1 MEKREASLRWH
12 KSCWYTRDNGNVCRS
27 WQRGRAKE
35 TRLRTKQERIRR
47 VASLKE
53 FFRDSV
59 TDAMEKHGVAADDHT
74 SYYVV
79 NLLTLFARSEQAY
92 AADNPGTRFQPLAL
106 LLAEA
111 AGSEDPRERDLG
123 LQRVGD
129 VALFVAGFFGD
140 GFARKPVDVD
150 YYIDIGGAAY
160 QSLSANVRGTV
171 RGRAFGDVFAE
182 LGAKFRDFVDVLAEV
197 RDSGKTV
204 DDLDVLRL
212 YEVWLKTGSGRAARI
227 LRDRG
232 IHPAPSLNLATRH

>member
-1 MEKREASLRWH
+1 
-12 KSCWYTRDNGNVCRS
+12 
-27 WQRGRAKE
+27 
-35 TRLRTKQERIRR
+35 LRTKQERIHR
-47 VASLKE
+47 VASLTE
-53 FFRDSV
+53 FFRASV
-59 TDAMEKHGVAADDHT
+59 AEAMEKQGVAADDHT

-92 AADNPGTRFQPLAL
+92 AADNPGMRFKPLAL
-106 LLAEA
+106 LLADA
-111 AGSEDPRERDLG
+111 AASSDPRERDMG

-129 VALFVAGFFGD
+129 IALFVAGFFGD

-171 RGRAFGDVFAE
+171 RGRAFGGVFAE
-182 LGAKFRDFVDVLAEV
+182 LGAKFREFVDVLAEI
-197 RDSGKTV
+197 RDSGKTA

-212 YEVWLKTGSGRAARI
+212 YEVWLRTGSGRAARI

-232 IHPAPSLNLATRH
+232 IEPAASLNIATRH